1 VAELDRALGITQVE
15 EMTLDGVAMDIQ
27 GFSGLDDVP
36 LVDHEPVEEVVAPQ
50 VIGKKTLLP
59 EFG

>member
-1 VAELDRALGITQVE
+1 
-15 EMTLDGVAMDIQ
+15 MDIQ